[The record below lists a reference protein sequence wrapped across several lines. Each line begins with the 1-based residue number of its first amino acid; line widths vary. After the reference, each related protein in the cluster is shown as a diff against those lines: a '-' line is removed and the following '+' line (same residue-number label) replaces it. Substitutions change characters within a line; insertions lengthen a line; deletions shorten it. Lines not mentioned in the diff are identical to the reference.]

1 MCNTNRKGKQEL
13 VEHLLEN
20 KADLS
25 LQDLHQVSLLC
36 DLHTIHK
43 ELLGIRKYLLV
54 QHSD

>member
-1 MCNTNRKGKQEL
+1 MCNTNRKGKQGL